1 MQTEVGNSHGQGS
14 CFLPLL
20 QNDDEYIAPRIVQIA
35 GAYPG
40 VTTETYL
47 SITSEPAAEFGQWAY
62 DFSDPD
68 GPQLGTVAVPGMSSV
83 YETDDPVV
91 LIGEHTHLG
100 VQLPDEI
107 KDPVDLIVLVDRAR
121 KYFAERKFLVMEL
134 EENPGMIS
142 IGAFSSFEEFPS
154 TAKIMGHVTLVQ
166 IPWLP
171 SMQKKKSGFMEE
183 DHEQTTVLNF
193 AEKTRSAAAV
203 TVVWS
208 CSIIVKSTFMNV
220 VVKSYPNPCA
230 ARIEVGGAT
239 GGAVLGVK
247 GGGAAL
253 LLLAPAEAAAMA
265 K

>member
-1 MQTEVGNSHGQGS
+1 MTPFRINLVTLSLAVGSHAFTSSLPPSRRTSNSCSTSSTSVAATPMQTEVGNSHGQGS

-183 DHEQTTVLNF
+183 DQLF
-193 AEKTRSAAAV
+193 
-203 TVVWS
+203 
-208 CSIIVKSTFMNV
+208 
-220 VVKSYPNPCA
+220 
-230 ARIEVGGAT
+230 
-239 GGAVLGVK
+239 
-247 GGGAAL
+247 
-253 LLLAPAEAAAMA
+253 
-265 K
+265 